1 MNIFPLNI
9 KNLNYMSKDK
19 KILKD
24 INLITS
30 EKKITIIAGN
40 NGSGKSTLLKI
51 LHGIIQHTSGTINW
65 GEIPAHEVRKKQSM
79 VFQNPI
85 LLNRTTFENIMYVA
99 KIKNIETKE
108 SVDKIIKQLNLESII
123 NIESKYLSGGEKQK
137 VAIAMSI
144 ISNPKIIFLDE
155 PTSQLDPVYKNEIE
169 NIITNLSE
177 KNTKIFMTSH
187 DIAQIDRIGKEIIF
201 LDDGEI
207 IFHDKVK
214 DFINE
219 KGNSIIRNYVNY
231 G

>member
-51 LHGIIQHTSGTINW
+51 LHGIIQHTSGTIKW
-65 GEIPAHEVRKKQSM
+65 GEIPVHEVRNKQSM

-99 KIKNIETKE
+99 KRKNIETNE

-177 KNTKIFMTSH
+177 NNTKIFMTSH
-187 DIAQIDRIGKEIIF
+187 DIAQINRIGKEIIF

-219 KGNSIIRNYVNY
+219 EGNSIIRNYINY

>member
-51 LHGIIQHTSGTINW
+51 LHGIIHHTSGTINW
-65 GEIPAHEVRKKQSM
+65 GEIPVHEVRKEQSM

-99 KIKNIETKE
+99 KRKNIETNE

-169 NIITNLSE
+169 NIITTLSE
-177 KNTKIFMTSH
+177 NNTKIFMTSH
-187 DIAQIDRIGKEIIF
+187 DIAQINRIGKEIIF

>member
-65 GEIPAHEVRKKQSM
+65 GEIPVHEVRKKQSM

-85 LLNRTTFENIMYVA
+85 LLNRTTFKNIMYVA
-99 KIKNIETKE
+99 KRKNIETNE

-169 NIITNLSE
+169 NIITKLSE
-177 KNTKIFMTSH
+177 NNTKIFMTSH
-187 DIAQIDRIGKEIIF
+187 DIAQINRIGKEIIF

>member
-65 GEIPAHEVRKKQSM
+65 GEIPIHEVRKKQSM

-99 KIKNIETKE
+99 KRKNIETNE
-108 SVDKIIKQLNLESII
+108 SVDKIIKQLNLEGII

>member
-51 LHGIIQHTSGTINW
+51 LHGIIQHTSGTISW
-65 GEIPAHEVRKKQSM
+65 GEIPVHEVRKKQSM

-99 KIKNIETKE
+99 KRKNIETNE

-177 KNTKIFMTSH
+177 NNTKIFMTSH

-201 LDDGEI
+201 LDGGEI

>member
-65 GEIPAHEVRKKQSM
+65 GEIPVHEVRKMQSM

-99 KIKNIETKE
+99 KRKNIETNE

-214 DFINE
+214 NFINE

>member
-65 GEIPAHEVRKKQSM
+65 GEIPVHEVRKKQSM

-99 KIKNIETKE
+99 KRKNIETNE

-177 KNTKIFMTSH
+177 NNTKIFMTSH

-201 LDDGEI
+201 LDGGEI
-207 IFHDKVK
+207 IFHNKVK
-214 DFINE
+214 DFIKE

>member
-51 LHGIIQHTSGTINW
+51 LHGIIQHTSGTVKW
-65 GEIPAHEVRKKQSM
+65 GEIPVHEVRNKQSM

-99 KIKNIETKE
+99 KRKNIE
-108 SVDKIIKQLNLESII
+108 I
-123 NIESKYLSGGEKQK
+123 
-137 VAIAMSI
+137 
-144 ISNPKIIFLDE
+144 
-155 PTSQLDPVYKNEIE
+155 
-169 NIITNLSE
+169 
-177 KNTKIFMTSH
+177 
-187 DIAQIDRIGKEIIF
+187 
-201 LDDGEI
+201 
-207 IFHDKVK
+207 
-214 DFINE
+214 
-219 KGNSIIRNYVNY
+219 
-231 G
+231 

>member
-99 KIKNIETKE
+99 KIKNIETNE

>member
-9 KNLNYMSKDK
+9 KNLNYESKDI

-51 LHGIIQHTSGTINW
+51 LHGIIQHTSGTIKW
-65 GEIPAHEVRKKQSM
+65 GEIPVHEVRNKQSM

-99 KIKNIETKE
+99 KRKNIEVND

-177 KNTKIFMTSH
+177 NNTKIFMTSH
-187 DIAQIDRIGKEIIF
+187 DIAQINRIGKEIIF

-214 DFINE
+214 NFINE
-219 KGNSIIRNYVNY
+219 KANSIIRNYINY

>member
-1 MNIFPLNI
+1 M
-9 KNLNYMSKDK
+9 
-19 KILKD
+19 KD

-51 LHGIIQHTSGTINW
+51 LHGIIHHTSGTINW
-65 GEIPAHEVRKKQSM
+65 GEIPVHEVRKEQSM

-99 KIKNIETKE
+99 KRKNIETNE

-177 KNTKIFMTSH
+177 NNTKIFMTSH

>member
-9 KNLNYMSKDK
+9 KNLNYISKDK

-51 LHGIIQHTSGTINW
+51 LHGIIHHTSGTINW
-65 GEIPAHEVRKKQSM
+65 GEIPVHEVRKEQSM

-99 KIKNIETKE
+99 KRKNIETNE

-177 KNTKIFMTSH
+177 NNTKIFMTSH

>member
-65 GEIPAHEVRKKQSM
+65 GEIPVHEVRKKQSM

-99 KIKNIETKE
+99 KRKNIETNE

-123 NIESKYLSGGEKQK
+123 NIESKHLSGGEKQK

>member
-9 KNLNYMSKDK
+9 KNLNYMSKGK

-24 INLITS
+24 INFITE
-30 EKKITIIAGN
+30 EKKITVIAGN

-65 GEIPAHEVRKKQSM
+65 GEIPVHEVRKEQSM

-99 KIKNIETKE
+99 KRKNIETNE

-177 KNTKIFMTSH
+177 NNTKIFMTSH

>member
-65 GEIPAHEVRKKQSM
+65 GEIPFHEVRKKQSM

-99 KIKNIETKE
+99 KIKNIETNE

>member
-9 KNLNYMSKDK
+9 KNLNYMSGDK

-99 KIKNIETKE
+99 KRKNIETNE

-177 KNTKIFMTSH
+177 NNTKIFMTSH
-187 DIAQIDRIGKEIIF
+187 DIAQINRIGEEIIF

-207 IFHDKVK
+207 IFHDRVK
-214 DFINE
+214 DFMNE

>member
-9 KNLNYMSKDK
+9 KNLNYMSGDK

-40 NGSGKSTLLKI
+40 NGSGKSSLLKI

-65 GEIPAHEVRKKQSM
+65 GKIPAHEIRKKQSM

-99 KIKNIETKE
+99 KRKYIETNE

-177 KNTKIFMTSH
+177 NNTKIFMTSH
-187 DIAQIDRIGKEIIF
+187 DIAQINRIGEEIIF

-207 IFHDKVK
+207 IFHDRVK
-214 DFINE
+214 DFMNE

>member
-65 GEIPAHEVRKKQSM
+65 GEIPVHEVRKKQSM

-99 KIKNIETKE
+99 KRKNIETNE

-219 KGNSIIRNYVNY
+219 KENSIIRNYVNY

>member
-65 GEIPAHEVRKKQSM
+65 GEIPVHEVRKKQSM

-99 KIKNIETKE
+99 KRKNIETNE
-108 SVDKIIKQLNLESII
+108 SVDKIIKQLNLESIV

-201 LDDGEI
+201 LHDGEI

>member
-9 KNLNYMSKDK
+9 KNLNYMSKGK

-24 INLITS
+24 INFITE
-30 EKKITIIAGN
+30 EKKITVIAGN

-65 GEIPAHEVRKKQSM
+65 GEIPVHEVRKEQSM

-99 KIKNIETKE
+99 KRKNIETNE

-187 DIAQIDRIGKEIIF
+187 DIAQINRIGKEIIF

>member
-9 KNLNYMSKDK
+9 KNLNYMSKGK

-24 INLITS
+24 INFITE
-30 EKKITIIAGN
+30 EKKITVIAGN

-65 GEIPAHEVRKKQSM
+65 GEIPVHEVRKKQSM

-99 KIKNIETKE
+99 KIKNIETNE

-219 KGNSIIRNYVNY
+219 KGNSIIRNYVTY

>member
-65 GEIPAHEVRKKQSM
+65 GETPFHEVRRKQSM

-99 KIKNIETKE
+99 KRKNIETNK

>member
-1 MNIFPLNI
+1 
-9 KNLNYMSKDK
+9 
-19 KILKD
+19 
-24 INLITS
+24 
-30 EKKITIIAGN
+30 
-40 NGSGKSTLLKI
+40 
-51 LHGIIQHTSGTINW
+51 
-65 GEIPAHEVRKKQSM
+65 M

-99 KIKNIETKE
+99 KIKNIETNE

-177 KNTKIFMTSH
+177 NNTKIFMTSH

>member
-9 KNLNYMSKDK
+9 KNLNYMSRDK

-65 GEIPAHEVRKKQSM
+65 GKIPAHEIRKKQSM

-99 KIKNIETKE
+99 KRKNIETNE

-177 KNTKIFMTSH
+177 NNTKIFMTSH
-187 DIAQIDRIGKEIIF
+187 DIAQINRIGEEIIF

-207 IFHDKVK
+207 IFHDRVK
-214 DFINE
+214 DFMNE

>member
-19 KILKD
+19 KILRD

-51 LHGIIQHTSGTINW
+51 LHGIIQHTRGTINW
-65 GEIPAHEVRKKQSM
+65 GEIPVHEVRKKQSM

-99 KIKNIETKE
+99 KRKNIETNE

-177 KNTKIFMTSH
+177 NNTKIFMTSH
-187 DIAQIDRIGKEIIF
+187 DIAQINRIGEEIIF

-207 IFHDKVK
+207 IFHDRVK
-214 DFINE
+214 DFMNE

>member
-1 MNIFPLNI
+1 
-9 KNLNYMSKDK
+9 MSKDK

-24 INLITS
+24 INFIT

-65 GEIPAHEVRKKQSM
+65 GEIPVHEVRKEQSM

-99 KIKNIETKE
+99 KRKNIETNE

-177 KNTKIFMTSH
+177 NNTKIFMTSH

-219 KGNSIIRNYVNY
+219 KGNSIIRNYINY

>member
-9 KNLNYMSKDK
+9 KNLNYMSKGK

-24 INLITS
+24 INFITE
-30 EKKITIIAGN
+30 EKKITVIAGN

-51 LHGIIQHTSGTINW
+51 LHGIIHHTSGTINW
-65 GEIPAHEVRKKQSM
+65 GEIPVHEVRKEQSM

-99 KIKNIETKE
+99 KRKNIETNE

-187 DIAQIDRIGKEIIF
+187 DIAQINRIGKEIIF

>member
-24 INLITS
+24 INFITE
-30 EKKITIIAGN
+30 EKKITVIAGN

-65 GEIPAHEVRKKQSM
+65 GEIPVHEVRKEQSM

-99 KIKNIETKE
+99 KRKNIETNE

-177 KNTKIFMTSH
+177 NNTKIFMTSH

>member
-9 KNLNYMSKDK
+9 KNLNYISKDK

-40 NGSGKSTLLKI
+40 NGSGKSSLLKI

-65 GEIPAHEVRKKQSM
+65 GKIPAHEIRKKQSM

-99 KIKNIETKE
+99 KRKNIETNE

-169 NIITNLSE
+169 NIITNLS
-177 KNTKIFMTSH
+177 KSNTKIFMTSH
-187 DIAQIDRIGKEIIF
+187 DIAQINRIGREIIF

-214 DFINE
+214 DFMNE